1 MYMYTVCDFDTKGT
15 ACDVKIVYTCTLGH
29 ERMGNIPKRMF
40 FVMNERTFYKFVI
53 TNVTESK
60 NFIIIFLNHK
70 IKYTQILLL
79 YRI

>member
-1 MYMYTVCDFDTKGT
+1 M
-15 ACDVKIVYTCTLGH
+15 ILGH

-53 TNVTESK
+53 TNATERK
-60 NFIIIFLNHK
+60 NFIIIFLNYK

>member
-1 MYMYTVCDFDTKGT
+1 MVSTCI
-15 ACDVKIVYTCTLGH
+15 ACKLTGLLSKNVSSYLQVGH
-29 ERMGNIPKRMF
+29 EQMGNIPKRMF

-53 TNVTESK
+53 TNATESK

-70 IKYTQILLL
+70 IKYTQILVL